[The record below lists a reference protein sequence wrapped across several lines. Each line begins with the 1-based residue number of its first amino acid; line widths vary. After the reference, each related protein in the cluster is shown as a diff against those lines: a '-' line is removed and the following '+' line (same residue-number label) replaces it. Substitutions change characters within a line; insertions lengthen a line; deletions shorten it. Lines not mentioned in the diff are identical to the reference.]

1 MSKKSRWT
9 LSLLGTLLLV
19 FGLACLNYTR
29 AANWEHHQEFARLHN
44 LPPPSSGIL
53 YGGVASVVLGSGT
66 VGFVIGRRS

>member
-19 FGLACLNYTR
+19 FGLVCLNYTR

-44 LPPPSSGIL
+44 LPRRAQAFFMA
-53 YGGVASVVLGSGT
+53 ASPLSFWVPGLLDL
-66 VGFVIGRRS
+66 